1 MEFAPNNID
10 YSGSE
15 QFERDWKQASKQIF
29 EHVRPLFE
37 PYAGKLRCSPDLK
50 DKAAWLKFENPHP
63 EVHLLAVCFSR
74 VCTNSVLDIRVWFR
88 QEQRGAYDLLS
99 QAEPFIFNETPL
111 IKSVGMNP
119 RTSWASQLRDK
130 DLDVVGIQ
138 YGYRQGYF
146 ADETSI
152 AEGIASLLQDFAQYL
167 LRVLEGQCEQ
177 TAVPDTTEALE
188 EAAIVVEAGATAKRL
203 QWIADRQGQ
212 PAFRQKLLEAY
223 EGCCCLSGT
232 AVPEAL
238 EAAHIIPF
246 SERRANDIC
255 NGLLLRADLHTLF
268 DLGLINICP
277 DTRTVEVAEML
288 RETEYGK
295 LAGKRLHEP
304 LSPDARPSADAL
316 RWRTRHIWNS
326 EGM

>member
-1 MEFAPNNID
+1 M
-10 YSGSE
+10 
-15 QFERDWKQASKQIF
+15 
-29 EHVRPLFE
+29 
-37 PYAGKLRCSPDLK
+37 
-50 DKAAWLKFENPHP
+50 
-63 EVHLLAVCFSR
+63 
-74 VCTNSVLDIRVWFR
+74 
-88 QEQRGAYDLLS
+88 
-99 QAEPFIFNETPL
+99 
-111 IKSVGMNP
+111 
-119 RTSWASQLRDK
+119 
-130 DLDVVGIQ
+130 
-138 YGYRQGYF
+138 
-146 ADETSI
+146 
-152 AEGIASLLQDFAQYL
+152 LQDFAQYL
-167 LRVLEGQCEQ
+167 LRVLEGQLKQGRIE
-177 TAVPDTTEALE
+177 DSIEAWD
-188 EAAIVVEAGATAKRL
+188 EAAFAIEGDTTAKRL

-288 RETEYGK
+288 RETDYGK
-295 LAGKRLHEP
+295 LVGKRLHEP